1 VRIATVV
8 GRVVSTVKQQP
19 IDGFTLLLVTDLDPT
34 DPEAT
39 DVRPYVALD
48 LAGAGEGEVVLVATG
63 SAARV
68 PGRTTDVPT
77 DAAVVGIVDSV
88 VSRGEV
94 LFTKD

>member
-1 VRIATVV
+1 MRIATVV
-8 GRVVSTVKQQP
+8 GQVVSTVKQQP
-19 IDGFTLLLVTDLDPT
+19 IDGFKLLLVADLDPA
-34 DPEAT
+34 DPEVIAT
-39 DVRPYVALD
+39 DPYVALD

-68 PGRTTDVPT
+68 PSRTTDVPT
-77 DAAVVGIVDSV
+77 DAAVVGIVDNV